1 MPVRRLVLV
10 CIFASRSFQP
20 SDLSG
25 QPKPSASGT
34 GMATTT
40 GLCAIDLP
48 SVGLKPE
55 ASDLRRSSQLDES
68 ATHTSGTVTAA
79 AASPTP
85 VSVTPCLRAIAPAMV
100 AGLTPVTL
108 TLTHVLLT
116 LAPLVIHACADCSMA
131 GAISVA
137 AATVSLI

>member
-1 MPVRRLVLV
+1 MPVRSFVSF

-20 SDLSG
+20 SGLSG
-25 QPKPSASGT
+25 QPKPWASGS
-34 GMATTT
+34 GIATTI

-55 ASDLRRSSQLDES
+55 ASDFRRSSQVDES
-68 ATHTSGTVTAA
+68 GTHTSGTVTAA

-85 VSVTPCLRAIAPAMV
+85 VSVTPCLRATAPAMV

-108 TLTHVLLT
+108 TLTQVPLT
-116 LAPLVIHACADCSMA
+116 LAPSVIHACADCSMA